1 MVKISEEKCM
11 KINEINKCR
20 ICGNTDLISILNLGE
35 QVLSGRFPT
44 EIDARIPKAPLEL
57 VKCNDEKNQN
67 ACGLLQLKHSVSPDE
82 MYGKKYGYRSGINI
96 TMKQH
101 LKEIVNQI
109 EKMIDF
115 NDGDVVLDIGSN
127 DATLLKYYNNQKIV
141 RIGIDP
147 TGKQFEEHY
156 TENIKLIPDY
166 FSASNFYSL
175 GIKKKSKAITSI
187 AMFYDLEEPMKF
199 VQEINKIL
207 DKDGVWI
214 LEQSYMPTMLKNN
227 SFDTICHE
235 HLEYYSLKQIVWMI
249 EKNDMEI
256 INVEL
261 NDINGGSF
269 RIYIC
274 HKNSKHKYNI
284 DNINNIFSIEK
295 EMRLDTE
302 IPFKNFR
309 NNIINLRNKLFNLI
323 REEKEKG
330 KSIFL
335 YGASTKGNVILQYC
349 GLDNKLIKGAADR
362 NPEKWGLLTPGT
374 KIPIM
379 SEEEARNERPDYF
392 LVLPWHFRNEFLERE
407 SEYLESG
414 GKFIFPLPEIE
425 IFG

>member
-44 EIDARIPKAPLEL
+44 DIDARLPKAPLEL
-57 VKCNDEKNQN
+57 VKCNDENNQN
-67 ACGLLQLKHSVSPDE
+67 ACGLLQLKHSVSPHE
-82 MYGKKYGYRSGINI
+82 MYGKKYGYRSGINR

-101 LKEIVNQI
+101 LKEVVNQI
-109 EKMIDF
+109 EKMIAF

-127 DATLLKYYNNQKIV
+127 DATLLKCYNNQKIV

-156 TENIKLIPDY
+156 NENIKLIPDY

-175 GIKKKSKAITSI
+175 GIKKKIKAITSI

-199 VQEINKIL
+199 VQDIKKIL

-235 HLEYYSLKQIVWMI
+235 HLEYYSLKQIEWMI
-249 EKNDMEI
+249 EKNDMKI

-269 RIYIC
+269 RIYVC
-274 HKNSKHKYNI
+274 HKNSQHKYNI
-284 DNINNIFSIEK
+284 DNINNIFLIEK

-323 REEKEKG
+323 REEKENG

-349 GLDNKLIKGAADR
+349 GLDNKLITGAADR

-374 KIPIM
+374 KIPIT
-379 SEEEARNERPDYF
+379 SEEEARNEKPDYF